1 MDFTYDAYFRFL
13 DDARARGYQLRDD
26 FTTDPPADGAILLRH
41 DVDLDLESAVHLAKR
56 EREHGVHAVYFV
68 LLTSPFYNVA
78 STAGRDALSAIAGAA
93 HTVGL
98 HFDPTVPNADCAAE
112 CAQLEQIR
120 QMPVMEVSFHKPP
133 PTLFG
138 AHRGAVDLG
147 ESYGQPRRHT
157 YEPCFVTDIDYCSDS
172 TGQWRFGPPD
182 ERESY
187 REGRS
192 MQLLTH
198 PDRWGA
204 ARTSQRARRQ
214 SILCS
219 LAARSRSRAF
229 AELGA

>member
-13 DDARARGYQLRDD
+13 DAARSRGYQLRD
-26 FTTDPPADGAILLRH
+26 FTTDPPAERALLLRH
-41 DVDLDLESAVHLAKR
+41 DIDLDLESAVHLAKL
-56 EREHGVHAVYFV
+56 ERQHHVSATYFV
-68 LLTSPFYNVA
+68 LLTSPFYNPA
-78 STAGRDALSAIAGAA
+78 SAAGQKALHEIMGAA
-93 HTVGL
+93 QTIGL

-112 CAQLEQIR
+112 CAQLEALT

-133 PTLFG
+133 PELFG
-138 AHRGAVDLG
+138 ADVRAIELG

-157 YEPCFVTDIDYCSDS
+157 YEPCFVADIDYCSDS

-187 REGRS
+187 RDGRS

-219 LAARSRSRAF
+219 LAAQSRSRAF